1 MRISAAVDQW
11 MWFIFRPVEG
21 RVGSAS
27 IAAFSIYVTCFF
39 LLELIRF
46 IFTIVSDIYHEVL
59 HTMM

>member
-1 MRISAAVDQW
+1 MRISTAVDQW

-39 LLELIRF
+39 LAGVNSFYFYYSIGY
-46 IFTIVSDIYHEVL
+46 IP
-59 HTMM
+59 